1 MSNDKIIYRVGDV
14 VARNGVICRVT
25 GLARSF
31 GLDLS
36 NGEEDVFTLDVEP
49 IPLTD
54 EVLSKLGFEYSDFL
68 NVYKHIEGATYDKE
82 NKKLT
87 INDRKIGSITL
98 KNCIYLHQIGRAF
111 EIFEL
116 EFILGELY
124 HENIGNLE
132 IGVL

>member
-1 MSNDKIIYRVGDV
+1 MSNAKIVYRVGDV
-14 VARNGVICRVT
+14 VARNGVICKVT
-25 GLARSF
+25 GLGRCF

-54 EVLSKLGFEYSDFL
+54 DILSKLGFEYSDFL

-124 HENIGNLE
+124 HENIGNFE
-132 IGVL
+132 TGVL